1 MKDVKL
7 VQDVK
12 VLALCVA
19 LSVIVWT
26 PAPLTSQQQP
36 TFRARVDLVQLDIS
50 VLDKDR
56 KPIRGL
62 TKADF
67 TVFEDGKPQEVAVF
81 EAIDVPDPVPPPV
94 AWMRDVTPDV
104 TTNEVRPTR
113 LWVIAID
120 DALMPS
126 DPNYIKSSRQIVLD
140 LLEKFGPEDLVSIVL
155 TTDSRRAQDF
165 TSDRTKLLKTLDE
178 HGMGMA
184 TWRLGGNN
192 VIERDPDVQFML
204 GSVNTMLSVMDTL
217 VEVPH
222 TRKALIWVTPGIP
235 LDENVAITP
244 IKAPRPGDSH
254 SMIGADAHRRILDL
268 TKDLFEIARRA
279 NVPVYP
285 IDPGGLGGL
294 GGWLAGTGRPV
305 VKATWS
311 MDHILTTAL
320 NTGGD
325 AIVNTTDFKPGI
337 DSIFEEN
344 KSYYLVG
351 YYPTNSKADGTHRR
365 LEVKVNREGANVR
378 TRSSYYAPKPG
389 DGPPT
394 STNDTLQRAIAKPV
408 AVNDLPLRA
417 TVAPF
422 AIPGNSRTAA
432 VAIALGVRQPVP
444 ESAAKE
450 RVTVTTELRT
460 TAFTTEGDNK
470 GSQRHTAKVTLR
482 AGAQGDADYE
492 ALSRIDLPPGRYRL
506 RIAAHH
512 SDASK
517 TGTVMVD
524 VVVPDFSREAASM
537 SGVILGAS
545 PGRPSAPR
553 DLFSNVLPVLP
564 TAQRE
569 FTKADNA
576 TALFYLYQLAG
587 RPLVPAQLSVRIVD
601 VHDAALIREAQTIA
615 VDRFIAAQRPDAP
628 RAPTVGGRASV
639 GPPPAQPQRPDA
651 GSVVLRAAEFQYPL
665 PIARLPAGRYLL
677 TFEATMSETVLRR
690 DVQFSIK

>member
-1 MKDVKL
+1 MTRPIGFAALMCVVTL
-7 VQDVK
+7 VGPY
-12 VLALCVA
+12 A
-19 LSVIVWT
+19 
-26 PAPLTSQQQP
+26 QQQAP
-36 TFRARVDLVQLDIS
+36 PAFRARVDLVPLDVS
-50 VLDKDR
+50 VLDRNR

-67 TVFEDGKPQEVAVF
+67 TVFEDGRPQEIAVF

-104 TTNEVRPTR
+104 TTNEVSPSR

-126 DPNYIKSSRQIVLD
+126 DAFYIKSSRQIVLD
-140 LLEKFGPEDLVSIVL
+140 ILDKFGPQDLVSIVF

-165 TSDRTKLLKTLDE
+165 TNDRTKLLKTLDG

-184 TWRLGGNN
+184 TWYLGSDNLN
-192 VIERDPDVQFML
+192 QRDPDIQFML
-204 GSVNTMLSVMDTL
+204 GSINTMLSVMDAF

-222 TRKALIWVTPGIP
+222 TRKSLIWITPGIP
-235 LDENVAITP
+235 HDVEVAIGP
-244 IKAPRPGDSH
+244 IKAPTPKDSY
-254 SMIGADAHRRILDL
+254 SMIGADGHRRILDL
-268 TKDLFEIARRA
+268 TKDLFDLARRA

-285 IDPGGLGGL
+285 IDPGGVDGL
-294 GGWLAGTGRPV
+294 RNWLAATQRPT

-311 MDHILTTAL
+311 MDHILTTAA

-325 AIVNTTDFKPGI
+325 AVVNTTDFKPGI

-351 YYPTNSKADGTHRR
+351 YYPANSKTDGTQRQ
-365 LEVKVNREGANVR
+365 LEVKVNREDANVR
-378 TRSSYYAPKPG
+378 TRSSYFAPKPG
-389 DGPPT
+389 DGPPK
-394 STNDTLQRAIAKPV
+394 STNDTLQRAIARPV

-422 AIPGNSRTAA
+422 AIPGQSRSVA

-444 ESAAKE
+444 ESAAKQ

-512 SDASK
+512 TDAAK

-524 VVVPDFSREAASM
+524 VVVPDFSRDAASI

-553 DLFSNVLPVLP
+553 DLFSSILPLLP

-569 FTKADNA
+569 FAKSENV

-587 RPLVPAQLSVRIVD
+587 RPLVAAQLSIRIVD
-601 VHDAALIREAQTIA
+601 VHDAALIKESQTID
-615 VDRFIAAQRPDAP
+615 VDRFVAARSPDAP
-628 RAPTVGGRASV
+628 RIPTTGGRAQV
-639 GPPPAQPQRPDA
+639 GAPVAQPQRPDP
-651 GSVVLRAAEFQYPL
+651 GSIALRAAEVQYPL
-665 PIARLPAGRYLL
+665 PISQVPPGRYLL
-677 TFEATMSETVLRR
+677 TFEATIGGSVLRR
-690 DVQFSIK
+690 DVQFSIR